1 MRDRDTPADRR
12 EGAQAQQKRKAANT
26 KVGDNKRRRLDVAV
40 GVSQINPAKK
50 QDAWQRHK
58 AAKEQKEKYVQVT
71 LCWAED
77 PCDFSDNGQDEAD
90 SDEGEDLVG
99 PTVVD
104 GADGAATV
112 AIVNKVATSIMDDD
126 DESVIPGVVSSIQAG
141 FGTYVQAFNGS
152 YQHLQTPQPK
162 AQALQSSIAGQ
173 ALRRNP
179 PQGRVA
185 SRTPGSSS
193 SFARSSPL
201 VKRNLDV
208 NAPYDGA
215 HNRKPIDQETLDSK
229 PNRRQASDLTLE
241 QKMVA
246 GAWFQTIFM
255 QNILDGQ
262 GLWRTKRSLYAQS
275 QLVAEVYNEN
285 AEEAYRVIVSKNLGV
300 LNLIKRT
307 ALKYTYKAYKLDP
320 DRQRE
325 ASTAKAVLYLQPTKW
340 AAKELRCG
348 AGTRCGHMFWHQAAY
363 NIFLPQGGVDMNDCS
378 FEAEDDFQNDL
389 LYEIFV
395 QIVAGI
401 RKEKSAAFQWPKEGL
416 DPNDNDHRELAFA
429 LLTHAYAGVRY
440 AMQVLTPPPSL
451 PESSDAGR
459 NANVAKQ
466 TVALWHE
473 FSATHYQGPVMAILR
488 RRRREDSGPFYS
500 EAIQVRVTNRVQ
512 NSVEV
517 ALLEEYR
524 GPGVSRRG
532 TSDEMRITAQR
543 ACDFEE
549 SLFT

>member
-12 EGAQAQQKRKAANT
+12 ERAQAHQKRTAANT
-26 KVGDNKRRRLDVAV
+26 KAANNKRRRLDVAV
-40 GVSQINPAKK
+40 GASQINAAKK

-58 AAKEQKEKYVQVT
+58 AAKEQKEKYVQTSVEPYSDEDSYIDPAIKY
-71 LCWAED
+71 LVLGGQAED

-104 GADGAATV
+104 GADGAAPV
-112 AIVNKVATSIMDDD
+112 AIVNMVATSIMDDD
-126 DESVIPGVVSSIQAG
+126 DESVIPGV
-141 FGTYVQAFNGS
+141 
-152 YQHLQTPQPK
+152 TPQPK
-162 AQALQSSIAGQ
+162 AKALQSSIAGQ
-173 ALRRNP
+173 ATRRNP

-201 VKRNLDV
+201 VKGNLNV

-229 PNRRQASDLTLE
+229 PTRRQASDLTLE

-246 GAWFQTIFM
+246 GAWFPTIFM

-262 GLWRTKRSLYAQS
+262 GLWRTKKSLYAQS

-285 AEEAYRVIVSKNLGV
+285 AERPIEWSSKIADLIVSKNLGV

-307 ALKYTYKAYKLDP
+307 ALKYTCKAYKLDP

-363 NIFLPQGGVDMNDCS
+363 NIFLPQGGVDMSDSS

-416 DPNDNDHRELAFA
+416 DPNDNDHRELVFA
-429 LLTHAYAGVRY
+429 LLTHAYAGVWY

-459 NANVAKQ
+459 NVNVAKQ

-473 FSATHYQGPVMAILR
+473 FSATHCQGPVMAIL
-488 RRRREDSGPFYS
+488 PM
-500 EAIQVRVTNRVQ
+500 QVRVTNRVQ

-524 GPGVSRRG
+524 LRGPGVSGRG

-549 SLFT
+549 SHFT

>member
-12 EGAQAQQKRKAANT
+12 ERAQAQQKRKAANT
-26 KVGDNKRRRLDVAV
+26 KAADNKRRRLDVAV
-40 GVSQINPAKK
+40 GVSQINAAKK

-58 AAKEQKEKYVQVT
+58 AAKEQKEKYVQTSVEPYSDEDSGDEDSYIDPAIKG
-71 LCWAED
+71 LVLGGQAED

-126 DESVIPGVVSSIQAG
+126 DESVIPGV
-141 FGTYVQAFNGS
+141 
-152 YQHLQTPQPK
+152 TPQPK

-179 PQGRVA
+179 PQEYFR
-185 SRTPGSSS
+185 
-193 SFARSSPL
+193 
-201 VKRNLDV
+201 
-208 NAPYDGA
+208 
-215 HNRKPIDQETLDSK
+215 
-229 PNRRQASDLTLE
+229 
-241 QKMVA
+241 
-246 GAWFQTIFM
+246 
-255 QNILDGQ
+255 
-262 GLWRTKRSLYAQS
+262 
-275 QLVAEVYNEN
+275 
-285 AEEAYRVIVSKNLGV
+285 
-300 LNLIKRT
+300 
-307 ALKYTYKAYKLDP
+307 
-320 DRQRE
+320 
-325 ASTAKAVLYLQPTKW
+325 
-340 AAKELRCG
+340 
-348 AGTRCGHMFWHQAAY
+348 AAY
-363 NIFLPQGGVDMNDCS
+363 NIFLPQGGVDMNDYS

-395 QIVAGI
+395 KIVAGI
-401 RKEKSAAFQWPKEGL
+401 RKEKSAAFQWPKGGL

-440 AMQVLTPPPSL
+440 AMQVLTPPSSL

-488 RRRREDSGPFYS
+488 RRRREGSGPFYS
-500 EAIQVRVTNRVQ
+500 EAMQVRVTNRVQ

>member
-1 MRDRDTPADRR
+1 
-12 EGAQAQQKRKAANT
+12 
-26 KVGDNKRRRLDVAV
+26 
-40 GVSQINPAKK
+40 
-50 QDAWQRHK
+50 
-58 AAKEQKEKYVQVT
+58 
-71 LCWAED
+71 
-77 PCDFSDNGQDEAD
+77 
-90 SDEGEDLVG
+90 
-99 PTVVD
+99 
-104 GADGAATV
+104 
-112 AIVNKVATSIMDDD
+112 
-126 DESVIPGVVSSIQAG
+126 
-141 FGTYVQAFNGS
+141 
-152 YQHLQTPQPK
+152 
-162 AQALQSSIAGQ
+162 
-173 ALRRNP
+173 
-179 PQGRVA
+179 
-185 SRTPGSSS
+185 
-193 SFARSSPL
+193 
-201 VKRNLDV
+201 
-208 NAPYDGA
+208 
-215 HNRKPIDQETLDSK
+215 
-229 PNRRQASDLTLE
+229 
-241 QKMVA
+241 MVA

-320 DRQRE
+320 NRQRE

-348 AGTRCGHMFWHQAAY
+348 AGT
-363 NIFLPQGGVDMNDCS
+363 GGVNSNDCS

-488 RRRREDSGPFYS
+488 RRRRKGSGPFYS
-500 EAIQVRVTNRVQ
+500 EAMQVRVTNRVQ

>member
-12 EGAQAQQKRKAANT
+12 ERAQAQQKRKAANT
-26 KVGDNKRRRLDVAV
+26 KAADNKRRRLDVAV
-40 GVSQINPAKK
+40 GVSQINAAKK

-71 LCWAED
+71 LLGGQAED

-126 DESVIPGVVSSIQAG
+126 DESVIPGV
-141 FGTYVQAFNGS
+141 
-152 YQHLQTPQPK
+152 TPQPK

-179 PQGRVA
+179 PQEYFR
-185 SRTPGSSS
+185 
-193 SFARSSPL
+193 
-201 VKRNLDV
+201 
-208 NAPYDGA
+208 
-215 HNRKPIDQETLDSK
+215 
-229 PNRRQASDLTLE
+229 
-241 QKMVA
+241 
-246 GAWFQTIFM
+246 
-255 QNILDGQ
+255 
-262 GLWRTKRSLYAQS
+262 
-275 QLVAEVYNEN
+275 
-285 AEEAYRVIVSKNLGV
+285 
-300 LNLIKRT
+300 
-307 ALKYTYKAYKLDP
+307 
-320 DRQRE
+320 
-325 ASTAKAVLYLQPTKW
+325 
-340 AAKELRCG
+340 
-348 AGTRCGHMFWHQAAY
+348 AAY

-395 QIVAGI
+395 KIVAGI
-401 RKEKSAAFQWPKEGL
+401 RKEKSAAFQWPKGGL

-488 RRRREDSGPFYS
+488 RRRREGSGPFYS
-500 EAIQVRVTNRVQ
+500 EAMQVRVTNRVQ